1 MGWDGGGVVLC
12 PALPCSGVDS
22 EGWPIAANYRHA
34 CIRFAPTDQPGA
46 CSAVHPRASFTRRK
60 AHLIKKNH
68 PDLIDFTIA
77 TTRAPARGTHC
88 SAEHCTLTCS
98 QPKLPP
104 PTLLF
109 RPCYGCSA
117 LFLSTGLFHKTG
129 LYLPFPSPNS
139 RGPTMTVSNARECR
153 YFPGAARSGTG
164 ECGPSD
170 HKSVIMARDLDISQR
185 QAAAKGYS
193 CPIYVDGEGSKWF
206 PPCLWAVRD
215 APQPRLSSRAGGT

>member
-1 MGWDGGGVVLC
+1 MGVGWC
-12 PALPCSGVDS
+12 YALPC
-22 EGWPIAANYRHA
+22 HA
-34 CIRFAPTDQPGA
+34 VV
-46 CSAVHPRASFTRRK
+46 STRR
-60 AHLIKKNH
+60 AGQLRQTTAMHASDLHRRTSLGLTRPSIREPHLCAGKHISSKKIKKKN
-68 PDLIDFTIA
+68 DLIDFTIA

-117 LFLSTGLFHKTG
+117 LFLLTGLFHKTG

-153 YFPGAARSGTG
+153 YFPRAARSGTG

-215 APQPRLSSRAGGT
+215 ASQPRLSSRAGGT